1 LYLPGHPNSLII
13 FHSKI
18 TLLWGFSVAG
28 NKTYSGIH
36 VKFPILNKLGSS
48 QQTFIKVSNIKFHG
62 NPSSGSRSEAFRLAE
77 MTELIGVFRDY
88 ANAANNRTDSNLEIR
103 KAINSALSTGA
114 LSASRNR
121 ACSKVHPITGHEG
134 PEEE

>member
-1 LYLPGHPNSLII
+1 LYLPGHPNSLIT

-18 TLLWGFSVAG
+18 ALLWGFSVAG
-28 NKTYSGIH
+28 NKTYLGLH
-36 VKFPILNKLGSS
+36 VKFPILNKFGSS
-48 QQTFIKVSNIKFHG
+48 RQSFIKVSKLKFHG
-62 NPSSGSRSEAFRLAE
+62 NPSRGSRSEVFRLAE

-88 ANAANNRTDSNLEIR
+88 ANAANNRTNSNLEIQE
-103 KAINSALSTGA
+103 AINSALSTGVS
-114 LSASRNR
+114 SASRNR